1 MKRASTTI
9 AKLRPT
15 ARVLISLDFLDF
27 SVLIPYQ
34 LVPASSALAAT
45 FAWGMSDFVG
55 GYASRRANAFLLT
68 TITHLSGT
76 ALMLVLALIF
86 HSPMPARYNLEWAVG
101 GGLFGGF
108 ALAVFYGAL
117 AQGNMGLTAPVSAV
131 VGAGIPTAFGFFKQ
145 GFPGTVPIVGFL
157 LAGIG
162 IWLISRT
169 EDTTDHPRGIAMALL
184 AGFGFAGYFLCIHQ
198 AGEGSVFWLAGTS
211 RFVSLLT
218 TGAIVLAT
226 RHFGPMDATGVAW
239 GLAAGV
245 LDISGSALFI
255 VASQRGRLDAAVVIS
270 SLYPAVTV
278 LLARIFLKEHFSR
291 WRVVGMIAALLAVP
305 MVAG

>member
-1 MKRASTTI
+1 M
-9 AKLRPT
+9 
-15 ARVLISLDFLDF
+15 LIFLDFLDF

-55 GYASRRANAFLLT
+55 GYAARKANAFLLT

-76 ALMLVLALIF
+76 ALMGGLALIF
-86 HSPMPARYNLEWAVG
+86 HSPMPARHNLEWAVG
-101 GGLFGGF
+101 AGLFGGF
-108 ALAVFYGAL
+108 ALAVFYRAL

-131 VGAGIPTAFGFFKQ
+131 LGAGIPTAFGFFKQ

-157 LAGIG
+157 LAGVG

-169 EDTTDHPRGIAMALL
+169 EDTTDHPRGLGMAMV

-218 TGAIVLAT
+218 TGAIVLST
-226 RHFGPMDATGVAW
+226 RQFGPMDATGVAW

-278 LLARIFLKEHFSR
+278 WLARVFLKEHFSR
-291 WRVVGMIAALLAVP
+291 WRIAGMVAALLAVP
-305 MVAG
+305 MVAR